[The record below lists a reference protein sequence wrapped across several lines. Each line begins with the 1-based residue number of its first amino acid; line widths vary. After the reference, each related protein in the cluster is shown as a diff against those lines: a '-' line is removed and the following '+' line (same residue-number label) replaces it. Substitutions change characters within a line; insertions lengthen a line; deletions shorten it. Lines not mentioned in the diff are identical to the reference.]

1 MRIVTASSGEELTTP
16 PPRDFRGRRKV
27 VGAPKTSLTFLVDR
41 QEALGY
47 TDQVQVEASELG
59 TGKQRH

>member
-16 PPRDFRGRRKV
+16 PPCDFRGGKV

-41 QEALGY
+41 QEALGHI
-47 TDQVQVEASELG
+47 DQVQVEASDLG
-59 TGKQRH
+59 TVRQRH

>member
-16 PPRDFRGRRKV
+16 PPCDFRGRKV

-41 QEALGY
+41 QEALGH
-47 TDQVQVEASELG
+47 TDQVQVEAPDLG
-59 TGKQRH
+59 TVRQRH